1 MISARMQQ
9 NARKPDIRHQIHR
22 VLPIHATIA
31 HGSNPRNRR
40 WSCRHVH
47 EALGRLKATL
57 CRHRS
62 LGFDKLGYHALCT
75 SGPLG
80 PAGESAAPIHDG
92 ARHTNDTSVRDMP
105 DQFSW
110 ARQVVWE
117 TISRVSCVVARDRCC
132 FSPYDATCDISSDR
146 PPKVRNLFDD
156 GFQVSLGSGYGTV
169 IPISAARG
177 RPLNSWFAG
186 KSSQDELFSKR
197 LDYPSGRTRPWPA
210 ERFSGRL

>member
-1 MISARMQQ
+1 MILSACPRGLGTIES
-9 NARKPDIRHQIHR
+9 RLVPPPLSRIRQAGIPCALHERTTRSSGRIRRTNSRRRPAHER
-22 VLPIHATIA
+22 YFRSRHAGPVQLSA
-31 HGSNPRNRR
+31 P
-40 WSCRHVH
+40 SC
-47 EALGRLKATL
+47 LG
-57 CRHRS
+57 
-62 LGFDKLGYHALCT
+62 D
-75 SGPLG
+75 
-80 PAGESAAPIHDG
+80 
-92 ARHTNDTSVRDMP
+92 
-105 DQFSW
+105 
-110 ARQVVWE
+110 
-117 TISRVSCVVARDRCC
+117 ISRVSCVVARDRCC

-156 GFQVSLGSGYGTV
+156 GFQVSLGSGYGAV